1 MLGGESVACRFV
13 LEKVVSGVEGV
24 WVDGMGAAEME
35 LGGVS
40 LLIDVADV
48 DDASF
53 LEPEKSEGQ
62 ACDV

>member
-1 MLGGESVACRFV
+1 MACRFV
-13 LEKVVSGVEGV
+13 LEEKVVSGVEGM

-53 LEPEKSEGQ
+53 LEPKESEGQ